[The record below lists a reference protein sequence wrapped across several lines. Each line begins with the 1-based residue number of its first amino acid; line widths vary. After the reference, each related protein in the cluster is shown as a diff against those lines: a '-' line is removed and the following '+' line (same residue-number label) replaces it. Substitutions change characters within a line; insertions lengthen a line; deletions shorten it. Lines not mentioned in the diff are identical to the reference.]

1 MKQSVILTLAGTAV
15 FLSACALGPRWQAPN
30 MPVPAEFR
38 GAGISES
45 TMADLPWQEVLH
57 DSDLQ
62 ALLQDVFR
70 HNRNLQA
77 MQHNVTAA
85 RHFVTVQAAPLF
97 PWMSYGGS
105 ASKGMNQ
112 SGGAAVAQTGG
123 RTAMPGSM
131 NLSAVWEL
139 DVWGKTR
146 NKVESAQA
154 QAQAVEEDFNNMRVS
169 LMKSVACGYLQLIML
184 DEQLSIAKEAVQSYS
199 ESMELFNNRLKGG
212 IGTSLQTASA
222 QAALSAAEA
231 QVPQLENQIT
241 ALENTLSVLAGRMP
255 GHIARSG
262 SLDDYADASGVP
274 AGIPAQVLSRRPDIR
289 AKELDLRA
297 ANAEVGVAI
306 TNFFPS
312 ISLTGT
318 MGYASADLRHGI
330 AGHRTGWGVGAS
342 LTGPLFNGGALYGSY
357 KMKKEAFL
365 AAKADY
371 EQTVLN
377 AMAEIST
384 TLTERQKLRQ
394 VMEKQEQ
401 AVASYQESVRLAKEL
416 YTQGLSNYYEV
427 LTAQQGL
434 FPAQTQLAAMRF
446 QYAACIPTLYTQ
458 LGGGWRNSR
467 AENPGA
473 QQPPIPEP
481 QAN

>member
-15 FLSACALGPRWQAPN
+15 FLSACAIGPRWQAPN
-30 MPVPAEFR
+30 MAVPAEFR

-45 TMADLPWQEVLH
+45 TMADLPWQVVLH

-62 ALLQDVFR
+62 DLLREVFK

-77 MQHNVTAA
+77 LQHNVTAA
-85 RHFVTVQAAPLF
+85 RHFVTVQTAPLF
-97 PWMSYGGS
+97 PWVNYGGS
-105 ASKGMNQ
+105 SSKGMNQ
-112 SGGAAVAQTGG
+112 GGGSSIAQSGGH
-123 RTAMPGSM
+123 TAMPGAM

-139 DVWGKTR
+139 DIWGKTR
-146 NKVESAQA
+146 KQRESAKA
-154 QAQAVEEDFNNMRVS
+154 QAEAAEEDFNNMRIS

-184 DEQLSIAKEAVQSYS
+184 DEQLTIAKEAVQSYS
-199 ESMELFNNRLKGG
+199 ESLELFNNRLKGG

-231 QVPQLENQIT
+231 QVPQLESQIA

-262 SLDDYADASGVP
+262 SLDDYADASSVP
-274 AGIPAQVLSRRPDIR
+274 AGIPANVLSRRPDIR
-289 AKELDLRA
+289 SKELALRA
-297 ANAEVGVAI
+297 ANADVGVAI

-318 MGYASADLRHGI
+318 LGYASADLRHSI
-330 AGHRTGWGVGAS
+330 SGHRTGWGVGAN
-342 LTGPLFNGGALYGSY
+342 LTGPLFHGGALYGSY

-377 AMAEIST
+377 AMSEIST
-384 TLTERQKLRQ
+384 TLIERQKLRQ

-458 LGGGWRNSR
+458 LGGGWRNQQDDHL
-467 AENPGA
+467 GA
-473 QQPPIPEP
+473 NEPIPEP